1 MNNTIEFVLRM
12 RDMMSSNITRVSS
25 TSQSAFNRMSQSAN
39 QVTGRNRIL
48 GMSFNELQNKIRQVE
63 SVISNSNIPSQIAEA
78 RRELASLQRMS
89 ANHSGNIHGG
99 STSGS
104 GSKGSGIGGI
114 AIGSMIG
121 GMATAGIGM
130 AASAIKDGIST
141 VISQSFQKEQAI
153 TGLSTFLG
161 KEGANDAYKNIRQD
175 ADATPFDTQSLLE
188 VNRALISAGENAVNA
203 RKTSLDLANAVSAVG
218 GGNDVLSRMAANMQ
232 QVKTVGKATAMDIRQ
247 FGMAGINIYEM
258 LAKSTGKN
266 IAQVK
271 EMEVTYEQLQQ
282 ALAVSSAKGGI
293 YEGAMEAQSKT
304 MAGKW
309 GTVKDNFLTA
319 ASDIGVALSPIFN
332 RVLDIGIKAASKIG
346 PMIER
351 AKPYIDAFAAGFGL
365 AVDFVNE
372 IVTGTSGWSDYLAI
386 AKGYINIMWN
396 HIKDMALKMWELVS
410 SIMEFIKNSEILKDV
425 FRFIGWIMEKAFG
438 IVGWLFDKL
447 IWLWENVLKPIL
459 EAVDAVWKWIKGG
472 DETVTIKAK
481 KYIEIAKPKDVAFES
496 SLGTTAGMMAGNE
509 VSGRSAGESVSG
521 AGPKTVNIH
530 VGKFF
535 DNLQF
540 TTLNSGETENEIEKI
555 VMECFARV
563 VYNGAKMV

>member
-1 MNNTIEFVLRM
+1 
-12 RDMMSSNITRVSS
+12 MMSSNITRVSS

-63 SVISNSNIPSQIAEA
+63 SVISNSNIPSQIAQA

-89 ANHSGNIHGG
+89 ANHSGNIGG
-99 STSGS
+99 SSTSGA
-104 GSKGSGIGGI
+104 GSKGTGIGGI
-114 AIGSMIG
+114 AIGSMLG

-130 AASAIKDGIST
+130 AASAIKDGIGT

-161 KEGANDAYKNIRQD
+161 KEGANDAYKNIRKD
-175 ADATPFDTQSLLE
+175 ANATPFDTASLLE

-266 IAQVK
+266 INQVK
-271 EMEVTYEQLQQ
+271 EMDVTYEQLQQ
-282 ALAVSSAKGGI
+282 ALAMSSSKGGI
-293 YEGAMEAQSKT
+293 YEGAMEAQSNT

-319 ASDIGVALSPIFN
+319 ASDIGDALSPIFN

-346 PMIER
+346 PIIER
-351 AKPYIDAFAAGFGL
+351 ATPYIDSFATSFGMV
-365 AVDFVNE
+365 VDF
-372 IVTGTSGWSDYLAI
+372 ITQITTGTGGWSDYLAI
-386 AKGYINIMWN
+386 AKGYIEIVWN
-396 HIKDMALKMWELVS
+396 HVKNMALKMWELVS
-410 SIMEFIKNSEILKDV
+410 SIMEFIKNSELLKDT
-425 FRFIGWIMEKAFG
+425 FTAIGWIMEKVFG
-438 IVGWLFDKL
+438 IIGLAFDAL
-447 IWLWENVLKPIL
+447 IWIWDNVINPLFSKIEWIYKKLKEYFNKEVKI
-459 EAVDAVWKWIKGG
+459 EAKVDWPAPPKIPKLPPNNPGG
-472 DETVTIKAK
+472 
-481 KYIEIAKPKDVAFES
+481 P
-496 SLGTTAGMMAGNE
+496 LGNTAGMMASNE
-509 VSGRSAGESVSG
+509 ASGKSAGESVSG

-540 TTLNSGETENEIEKI
+540 TTLNTNETADEIEKI